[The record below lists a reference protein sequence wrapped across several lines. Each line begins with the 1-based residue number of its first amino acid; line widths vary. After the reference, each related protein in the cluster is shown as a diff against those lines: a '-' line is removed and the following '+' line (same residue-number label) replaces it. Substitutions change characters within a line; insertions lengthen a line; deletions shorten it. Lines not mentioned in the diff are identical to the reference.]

1 MSNQSTS
8 DVPNKENKPTN
19 VKADTACHDERDK
32 AELMDVLHKYNDIKD
47 ATQKVLG
54 ALAMMEGATAKEM
67 HVRYNL
73 PLDS

>member
-1 MSNQSTS
+1 MSDKSSPLRAQNKKKQSDKEAQS
-8 DVPNKENKPTN
+8 PNEG
-19 VKADTACHDERDK
+19 DK
-32 AELMDVLHKYNDIKD
+32 AELMELMHQYNDIKD

-54 ALAMMEGATAKEM
+54 ALAVMEGATVKEM

>member
-1 MSNQSTS
+1 MSSTPS
-8 DVPNKENKPTN
+8 KNMTKE
-19 VKADTACHDERDK
+19 ADKGSSPSRDASERDK
-32 AELMDVLHKYNDIKD
+32 TELMDMMHRYNDIKD

-54 ALAMMEGATAKEM
+54 ALAVMEGATVKEM